1 MEGLCQ
7 FHKYGFCK
15 LKVECQNRHVQEE
28 CTTGLHCKSIKTCA
42 LRHPKMSRRIVFRFG
57 EKCAYKHKLIIT
69 SQSLDNHEIHED
81 DKNLMLEVDIIKN
94 IMNTLVSKRVK
105 GELLENSVKG
115 LKEFFFK

>member
-1 MEGLCQ
+1 
-7 FHKYGFCK
+7 
-15 LKVECQNRHVQEE
+15 
-28 CTTGLHCKSIKTCA
+28 
-42 LRHPKMSRRIVFRFG
+42 MSRRIVFRFG

-115 LKEFFFK
+115 LKEFFF